1 MEDRYPTPE
10 PRVSLH
16 HAGVSDI
23 GCRRPKNEDAGG
35 FFVGPRPY
43 TYLMV
48 VADGVGGGP
57 GGEIASRAAVE
68 SAAEAFAAS
77 PDASQEATLR
87 RIIQAANQ
95 RVHSQATTDPLL
107 SGMATTCT
115 AALIDGLKVWI
126 GHVGDCR
133 AYVLRGEQLTQLTTD
148 HSAAAHYERLG
159 VPLPADRSALANVLT
174 RSVGTHAEVEVDV
187 VPAVPLAPGD
197 TLILCSD
204 GLTKMVADGEI
215 QKLVSAHRPDGAC
228 KRLVE
233 LARERGAPD
242 NVTIEIARLSR
253 G

>member
-1 MEDRYPTPE
+1 
-10 PRVSLH
+10 VSLH

-23 GCRRPKNEDAGG
+23 GCRRSKNEDSGG

-43 TYLMV
+43 TYMMV

-57 GGEIASRAAVE
+57 GGEVASRAAVD
-68 SAAEAFAAS
+68 AVAETFAAS
-77 PDASQEATLR
+77 TETSPEALLQR
-87 RIIQAANQ
+87 VIQTANQ
-95 RVHSQATTDPLL
+95 RVRSKAEADPLL

-115 AALIDGLKVWI
+115 AALIDGMKVWI

-133 AYVLRGEQLTQLTTD
+133 AYVIRQGQLTQLTSD

-159 VPLPADRSALANVLT
+159 VPLPADRAALANVLT
-174 RSVGTHAEVEVDV
+174 RSVGTHEAVEVDV
-187 VPAVPLAPGD
+187 VPAVALEPGD
-197 TLILCSD
+197 TLLLCSD

-215 QKLVSAHRPDGAC
+215 QKLVSAHRPEGAGR
-228 KRLVE
+228 RLVE

-253 G
+253 S